1 MRRLVYGLLILLAVL
16 HQDFWWWDT
25 AEPLVLGFVP
35 IGLAFH
41 AGISVAAAVL
51 WALAVKYCWPADVD
65 ALDTVADQPEGGE

>member
-65 ALDTVADQPEGGE
+65 ALDTVADHPQGGE

>member
-1 MRRLVYGLLILLAVL
+1 MRRLVYGLIILLAVL

-51 WALAVKYCWPADVD
+51 WALAVKHCWPADVD
-65 ALDTVADQPEGGE
+65 ALDTVADHPEGGE

>member
-1 MRRLVYGLLILLAVL
+1 MRRLVYGLIILLAVL

>member
-65 ALDTVADQPEGGE
+65 ALDTVADHPEGGE